1 MTKGSTLRKNHTAA
15 GPAAGYFFQPEVAL
29 KMLTEADAEASIA
42 IEADDDITERIAQR
56 VTQRSQL
63 KHQTVPHGAFTDS
76 SVDLWKTLSI
86 WTTAAHAK
94 EFNTKI
100 CKLVLV
106 TNGTVSDCFIRKTVD
121 AKAKERKLLID
132 TALDKKYAATVE
144 PYVEIVR
151 QHDRKLVYSV
161 FACIGISDARALAG
175 KSVKSRAISNLHL
188 SDSIDPEIIYDG
200 LLGWIHK
207 TTIDLWRNQQLAWI
221 SKKSFSNQY
230 QAMIR
235 RYNRSSYTVGSNN
248 QITSDGTY
256 DYEYDDEGNRTKK
269 TNSSTN
275 SYTTY
280 VWDYRNRLTSVK
292 EYNNSNVLLEETTYA
307 YDANNR
313 LVKSTFDAGGAG
325 GGSATVRYWIFDSGI
340 NPVLEFDGSSASDVS
355 HRYLW
360 GPVVDQ
366 LFADEQPTS
375 TGSAG
380 NVLWGLSDNLG
391 TLRDIGDLSGS
402 TTSVT
407 NHRRFG
413 SYGNLVSESNS
424 AVDMLFA
431 FTGKLYDEN
440 VELQNNLNRWYDA
453 AIGQWMSEDPIG
465 FDAGD
470 PNLRRYVGNRVASR
484 TDRLGMMMDPS
495 QEPNTDNLSKD
506 EPSRPI
512 GTPNEPSSPSAGT
525 IFEEIGGKELKELAI
540 NEALEWIGAGRP
552 VQPFPIR
559 PLVDLYDDPI
569 LPRWRAPVPP
579 RNPWRP
585 DIRLP
590 FGGGL
595 SPAPGNVFP
604 FDERLPNGRYLK
616 GEIEIIFEWRR

>member
-42 IEADDDITERIAQR
+42 IEADDDITECIAQR

-235 RYNRSSYTVGSNN
+235 RYN
-248 QITSDGTY
+248 QF
-256 DYEYDDEGNRTKK
+256 KK
-269 TNSSTN
+269 IGIPAHLINVSPTARDSEI
-275 SYTTY
+275 
-280 VWDYRNRLTSVK
+280 NRLFVKQLRSVK
-292 EYNNSNVLLEETTYA
+292 ADEKLVTDAIIDFIRCNTERVRLAHEGELTGDDWIDFDSSLEKHWLVKERISRLSPQPTPEDTGLALYLDSLLHEAEIAGDKVQGYLTSGSFHRLANQRAIGWHPNYKTLFPDA
-307 YDANNR
+307 DDAN
-313 LVKSTFDAGGAG
+313 
-325 GGSATVRYWIFDSGI
+325 
-340 NPVLEFDGSSASDVS
+340 
-355 HRYLW
+355 
-360 GPVVDQ
+360 
-366 LFADEQPTS
+366 
-375 TGSAG
+375 
-380 NVLWGLSDNLG
+380 
-391 TLRDIGDLSGS
+391 
-402 TTSVT
+402 
-407 NHRRFG
+407 
-413 SYGNLVSESNS
+413 
-424 AVDMLFA
+424 
-431 FTGKLYDEN
+431 
-440 VELQNNLNRWYDA
+440 
-453 AIGQWMSEDPIG
+453 
-465 FDAGD
+465 
-470 PNLRRYVGNRVASR
+470 
-484 TDRLGMMMDPS
+484 
-495 QEPNTDNLSKD
+495 
-506 EPSRPI
+506 
-512 GTPNEPSSPSAGT
+512 T
-525 IFEEIGGKELKELAI
+525 I
-540 NEALEWIGAGRP
+540 
-552 VQPFPIR
+552 
-559 PLVDLYDDPI
+559 
-569 LPRWRAPVPP
+569 
-579 RNPWRP
+579 
-585 DIRLP
+585 
-590 FGGGL
+590 
-595 SPAPGNVFP
+595 
-604 FDERLPNGRYLK
+604 
-616 GEIEIIFEWRR
+616 